1 MKAQEVLSSLS
12 GTRCY
17 ATYDARVLFEESGLT
32 WGNILL
38 SGFMAT
44 QITKELEGQLI
55 IYWQVTFSKWRPNQ
69 SVELRV

>member
-1 MKAQEVLSSLS
+1 MKAQEMLSSLS
-12 GTRCY
+12 GTRCC
-17 ATYDARVLFEESGLT
+17 ATYDARVLFEESGLS

-55 IYWQVTFSKWRPNQ
+55 YLAGHIFQTVSKPQ